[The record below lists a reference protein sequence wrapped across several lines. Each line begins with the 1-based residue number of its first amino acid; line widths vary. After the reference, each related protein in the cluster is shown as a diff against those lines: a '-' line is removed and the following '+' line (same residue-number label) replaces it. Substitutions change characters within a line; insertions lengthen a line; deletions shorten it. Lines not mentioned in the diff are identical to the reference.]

1 MSTIAEIFTW
11 MDYAS
16 QAMLSNSR
24 WMTWNTFLA
33 LVPLAL
39 SFWLFKPRRSRWFMW
54 GVTLMLGLTFF
65 PNARMVGWFLRH
77 IIPDLGM
84 PYLLGAVFFTLG
96 LMAVDIWVIKR
107 SHDRSLRWWLTFLVF
122 ISFLPNAPY
131 VLTDVIHLVDDIRAG
146 SSIWIITLALIPL
159 YLLFMFVGFQAY
171 VLSLMHMGEYMRRQG
186 WAKFIFLAEL
196 VVHGLS
202 AIGIYLG
209 RFLRFNSWDII
220 TNPQMLVNSVM
231 EDLMAKRPVLVMLIT
246 FVVISGL
253 YWLMKWLTLAVQ
265 QLIPNSKKK
274 KKLSVIVKR
283 SVNL

>member
-1 MSTIAEIFTW
+1 MSIGAEIFTW

-16 QAMLSNSR
+16 EAMLSNSR

-39 SFWLFKPRRSRWFMW
+39 SFWLFKPGRSRWFTW
-54 GVTLMLGLTFF
+54 GVALMLGLTFF
-65 PNARMVGWFLRH
+65 PNARIVGWFLRH
-77 IIPDLGM
+77 LIPDLGL
-84 PYLLGAVFFTLG
+84 PYLLGAVLVTAG

-107 SHDRSLRWWLTFLVF
+107 SHSRSMRWWFGFLVF

-131 VLTDVIHLVDDIRAG
+131 VLTDVIHLIDDIRKG
-146 SSIWIITLALIPL
+146 YSIWIITLALIPL
-159 YLLFMFVGFQAY
+159 YLLFMIVGFQAY
-171 VLSLMHMGEYMRRQG
+171 VLSLMHMGDYMRRQG
-186 WAKFIFLAEL
+186 LGRFILVSEF
-196 VVHGLS
+196 VVHALS

-246 FVVISGL
+246 FVVISVL
-253 YWLMKWLTLAVQ
+253 YWLMKWLTLGVKH
-265 QLIPNSKKK
+265 LIANSKKNNYPLLLK
-274 KKLSVIVKR
+274 GQ
-283 SVNL
+283 

>member
-1 MSTIAEIFTW
+1 MSTIGEIFTW

-16 QAMLSNSR
+16 QAMLNNSR

-39 SFWLFKPRRSRWFMW
+39 SFWLFKPGRSRWFKW
-54 GVTLMLGLTFF
+54 GVAVMLGLTLF
-65 PNARMVGWFLRH
+65 PNPRNVRWFLGH
-77 IIPDLGM
+77 FLDLGM
-84 PYLLGAVFFTLG
+84 PYLLGAVLVTVG
-96 LMAVDIWVIKR
+96 LMAVDIWVIKLQ
-107 SHDRSLRWWLTFLVF
+107 SDRSLRWWLTFLVF

-131 VLTDVIHLVDDIRAG
+131 VLTDVIHLIDDIRAG
-146 SSIWIITLALIPL
+146 YSIWIITLALIPL

-186 WAKFIFLAEL
+186 WVKLIFVAEL

-220 TNPQMLVNSVM
+220 TNPHMLVNSVM

-246 FVVISGL
+246 FVVISSL

-265 QLIPNSKKK
+265 QLMTNAKKNNYPLLLK
-274 KKLSVIVKR
+274 GE
-283 SVNL
+283 

>member
-1 MSTIAEIFTW
+1 MSAAIFTW

-39 SFWLFKPRRSRWFMW
+39 SFWLFKPGRSRWFMW
-54 GVTLMLGLTFF
+54 GVCLIMGLTFF
-65 PNARMVGWFLRH
+65 PNARIVAWFIRH
-77 IIPDLGM
+77 LIPDLGIA
-84 PYLLGAVFFTLG
+84 YLLGAVLVTAG

-107 SHDRSLRWWLTFLVF
+107 SHSRSLRWWLGFFVF

-131 VLTDVIHLVDDIRAG
+131 VLTDVIHLIDDIRYG
-146 SSIWIITLALIPL
+146 YSIWIITLALIPL

-171 VLSLMHMGEYMRRQG
+171 VLSLMHMGDYMRRQG
-186 WAKFIFLAEL
+186 WGKFIVISEL
-196 VVHGLS
+196 LVHGLS

-220 TNPQMLVNSVM
+220 TNTHLLLNSM
-231 EDLMAKRPVLVMLIT
+231 TEELIAKRPVLVMLIT
-246 FVVISGL
+246 FGVISIL
-253 YWLMKWLTLAVQ
+253 YWLMKWLTLGVQ
-265 QLIPNSKKK
+265 QLLIAQKKPPSY
-274 KKLSVIVKR
+274 LLPES
-283 SVNL
+283 